1 MTVDSQFNNLHE
13 KLQQLLKHQS
23 RLIRE
28 NESLLTALRRQT
40 EETAKAKNRI
50 AELTEQA
57 AILKMAAGDMSE
69 KDKKEFE
76 LKINRYIKE
85 IENCIAYLGQ

>member
-1 MTVDSQFNNLHE
+1 MTVDLQFNSLHE
-13 KLQQLLKHQS
+13 KLQQLLKHQN

-28 NESLLTALRRQT
+28 NESLQAALVLQKG
-40 EETAKAKNRI
+40 ETAKAKNTI

-57 AILKMAAGDMSE
+57 AILKMAAGDMNE

-76 LKINRYIKE
+76 LKINRYIRE